1 MKEEIEILNKLKGKE
16 NPFSVPEGYFDE
28 FTSRFM
34 SELPEQDA
42 KVIHFAKY
50 RRRFALKV
58 ISIAAGFLLILGMT
72 GLFFNQSDGHK
83 DNININHTSTSKVV
97 SRDAYI
103 DQATDFAMLD
113 NQDIYECL
121 SDE

>member
-1 MKEEIEILNKLKGKE
+1 
-16 NPFSVPEGYFDE
+16 
-28 FTSRFM
+28 
-34 SELPEQDA
+34 
-42 KVIHFAKY
+42 
-50 RRRFALKV
+50 
-58 ISIAAGFLLILGMT
+58 MT